1 MNLHSLFRSRRSV
14 SVKRLLLCLAA
25 ATAGVQAQPAGIRL
39 PAPAQGS
46 AAISALGVHL
56 PDVAKAYGLRPQ
68 ELVTLLQTQPS
79 IGVDL
84 EGALMVA
91 CEGLSAASHGRS
103 AVAPGKLANGDG
115 TQDAMTVNSSVNQ
128 LATGSTVDAF
138 KLHSLPGVNRVI
150 YLDFNGHT
158 TSGTSWNTTFA
169 GGNAIVSAP
178 FDLDGSPGTFNATE
192 RGLIQ
197 RIWQRLAED
206 YAPFAVNVTTEDPGV
221 EALRATD
228 TKDTFFGMRVVISPT
243 NWYKSTAG
251 GVAYISSFSATTD
264 TPCFAFSG
272 QLANSEKYIAE
283 AVSHELG
290 HTVGLYHDGVS
301 GVTEYYQGHGD
312 WAPIMGVGYYK
323 PIVQFS
329 KGEYANPT
337 NTQDDIAVITKYVPL
352 AGDDHGNSLSAAT
365 GLIGPSVATGGTI
378 ETRADVDYFRFDA
391 AAGSISFSITGPGP
405 DSNLDIQADLL
416 NANGSVLQTSNPTSL
431 GATISGSVAAGTYYL
446 RIDGL
451 GVGDAST
458 GYTDYGSLGNYLIVG
473 TFPAATTSKQAPTA
487 DATVSS
493 TSGTVPLT
501 VSFSGQSSTDADGTI
516 VSYHWNFGTGAV
528 ATGATAT
535 YTYQNAGTYSAVLT
549 VVDNDGLSGSY
560 AVNINVTAASN
571 LAPVAVASASTSSG
585 IAPLPVVFSSAGS
598 FDPDG
603 VIAGYHWNFGD
614 GTSST
619 VAAPSKTYSS
629 AGNYTVILTV
639 TDDRGSNASSSL
651 AISVSIDPNTAIG
664 VSAFDLTSYAAKS
677 GKVVDATVVIRD
689 QLNRPVA
696 GASVTIKWSG
706 VASGS
711 TTGTTGADGMV
722 VLTIQ
727 RIKKS
732 GTLTATLTSVAAPS
746 GASVVTAAFTAPLV
760 RTINL

>member
-1 MNLHSLFRSRRSV
+1 MNFHSILRPRRSV
-14 SVKRLLLCLAA
+14 SVTRLLLSLAA
-25 ATAGVQAQPAGIRL
+25 VTAGVQGQPTGVRL

-46 AAISALGVHL
+46 AAISALGAHL

-68 ELVTLLQTQPS
+68 EMVTLLQTQPS

-103 AVAPGKLANGDG
+103 AEAPGKLGRIDG
-115 TQDAMTVNSSVNQ
+115 GQDAMTADSSVNQ

-158 TSGTSWNTTFA
+158 TSGTSWNTSYA
-169 GGNAIVSAP
+169 GGKDIVSAP
-178 FDLDGSPGTFNATE
+178 FDLDGSPSTFNATE

-197 RIWQRLAED
+197 RIWQRVAED

-221 EALRATD
+221 EALRRTD
-228 TKDTFFGMRVVISPT
+228 TNDNTFGMRVVISPT

-251 GVAYISSFSATTD
+251 GVAYIGSFNRNTD

-272 QLANSEKYIAE
+272 QLANSEKYISE
-283 AVSHELG
+283 AVSHEVG
-290 HTVGLYHDGVS
+290 HTLGLYHDGVT
-301 GVTEYYQGHGD
+301 GVTEYYQGHAN

-323 PIVQFS
+323 PVVQFS
-329 KGEYANPT
+329 SGDYLNGNNKQNDLT
-337 NTQDDIAVITKYVPL
+337 VIATYIPL
-352 AGDDHGNSLSAAT
+352 AGDDHGGTVASAT
-365 GLIGPSVATGGTI
+365 RLVGSNVATGGTI

-405 DSNLDIQADLL
+405 DSNLDIKAELL

-431 GATISGSVAAGTYYL
+431 GATISGTVAAGTYYL
-446 RIDGL
+446 RIDGI

-458 GYTDYGSLGNYLIVG
+458 GYTDYGSIGNYLIIG
-473 TFPAATTSKQAPTA
+473 TFPAAAVSKQAPTA
-487 DATVSS
+487 YATVSS

-501 VSFSGQSSTDADGTI
+501 VSFSGQSSSDADGTI
-516 VSYHWNFGTGAV
+516 ASYSWNFGTGAV

-535 YTYQNAGTYSAVLT
+535 YTYQSAGTYTAVLT
-549 VVDNDGLSGSY
+549 VVDNDGLSGTY
-560 AVNINVTAASN
+560 AVNINVSEASN

-585 IAPLPVVFSSAGS
+585 MAPLPVVFSSAGS
-598 FDPDG
+598 SDRDG
-603 VIAGYHWNFGD
+603 VITAYHWNFGD

-619 VAAPSKTYSS
+619 AASPSKTYSA
-629 AGNYTVILTV
+629 AGNYTVTLTV
-639 TDDRGSNASSSL
+639 TDDRGAKASSSL
-651 AISVSIDPNTAIG
+651 AISVSSDPNTAIG
-664 VSAFDLTSYAAKS
+664 VASFDLRSYVLKS
-677 GKVVDATVVIRD
+677 GKAVDATVVVRD
-689 QLNRPVA
+689 QLDRPVA

-711 TTGTTGADGMV
+711 TTGITGADGVV

-732 GTLTATLTSVAAPS
+732 GTLTATLTTVSAPS
-746 GASVVTAAFTAPLV
+746 GASVDTAAFTAPLV
-760 RTINL
+760 RTITL